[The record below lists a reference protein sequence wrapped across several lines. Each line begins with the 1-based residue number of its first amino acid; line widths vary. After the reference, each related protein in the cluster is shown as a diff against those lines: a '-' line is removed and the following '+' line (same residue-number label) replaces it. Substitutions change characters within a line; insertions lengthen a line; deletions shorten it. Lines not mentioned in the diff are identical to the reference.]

1 MKTGTR
7 RIFGALFL
15 VAGLASA
22 RPAAASTC
30 EDMMSLSRVGT
41 TVTLAQPVDAEEC
54 ASPSG
59 RGRGPLFE
67 VDQFLRV
74 TNDEVRVAV
83 HEMTVAAKA
92 VVDAFYGPGT
102 ADTDDASIVCK

>member
-22 RPAAASTC
+22 RPAAATC

-41 TVTLAQPVDAEEC
+41 TVTLAQPVDAGEC
-54 ASPSG
+54 ASPCG

-67 VDQFLRV
+67 VDQFFRV